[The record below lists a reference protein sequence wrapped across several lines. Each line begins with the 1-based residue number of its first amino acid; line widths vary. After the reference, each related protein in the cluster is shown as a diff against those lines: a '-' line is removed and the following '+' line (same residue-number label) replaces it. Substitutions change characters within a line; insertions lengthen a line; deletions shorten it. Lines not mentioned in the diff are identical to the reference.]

1 MFGIRSRLFI
11 PQEASAATTS
21 PEEEIHTV
29 AMINEMVHLA
39 VILRRISKEI
49 YHNPKGFTMPQRS
62 DIALGIDALLEQWKN
77 NLPEWLRF
85 DHISLRESESAAK
98 QKVVLQL
105 RYLNTRAILHRPF
118 LAGLVDDSGPNKQ
131 THVSLCLA
139 AARETIFLLHESYK
153 TRHYFR
159 TWWYNSTYAL
169 YAGMIVLYVM
179 MFGQCDVPHDDL
191 EKDIIQSQNVLRSM
205 EEASVARRSAD
216 LMTEVLDVARSYT
229 QQGSSAVHPESLG
242 MQSGYRDNQDSSW
255 QVPAALNDPS
265 DGFLPHTETG
275 QDPSAM
281 FASITDLDTLM
292 NFTQFI
298 GDDLLTE
305 PFLFSEHD
313 T

>member
-1 MFGIRSRLFI
+1 MLQQS
-11 PQEASAATTS
+11 SAIMTS
-21 PEEEIHTV
+21 PEDENHSV
-29 AMINEMVHLA
+29 AMINEMVRLA
-39 VILRRISKEI
+39 VLLRRISKEI
-49 YHNPKGFTMPQRS
+49 YHNPKGYTMSQRS
-62 DIALGIDALLEQWKN
+62 GTALEIDTLLEEWKE

-85 DHISLRESESAAK
+85 DHVSLRESESAAK

-118 LAGLVDDSGPNKQ
+118 LAGHAEDNELNKS
-131 THVSLCLA
+131 THVNFCLV

-179 MFGQCDVPHDDL
+179 MFGQCDVSHDDL
-191 EKDIIQSQNVLRSM
+191 EKDVVQSQNVLRSM

-229 QQGSSAVHPESLG
+229 QQGSSTMHIIQPESTEV
-242 MQSGYRDNQDSSW
+242 QSAIRGDQEPSW
-255 QVPAALNDPS
+255 PMPAAPNDPS
-265 DGFLPHTETG
+265 EGLFPHTETG
-275 QDPSAM
+275 LDPSAM

-292 NFTQFI
+292 DFTQFM
-298 GDDLLTE
+298 GNDLPTE
-305 PFLFSEHD
+305 SFLFSEYGS
-313 T
+313 

>member
-1 MFGIRSRLFI
+1 MS
-11 PQEASAATTS
+11 
-21 PEEEIHTV
+21 
-29 AMINEMVHLA
+29 
-39 VILRRISKEI
+39 
-49 YHNPKGFTMPQRS
+49 QRS
-62 DIALGIDALLEQWKN
+62 NIALNIDGLLEDWKN

-85 DHISLRESESAAK
+85 DHVSLRELESAAK

-118 LAGLVDDSGPNKQ
+118 LAGLASNTELKKQ
-131 THVSLCLA
+131 AHVGLCLT

-179 MFGQCDVPHDDL
+179 MFGQCDVPHDVL
-191 EKDIIQSQNVLRSM
+191 EKDVVQSQNVLRSM

-216 LMTEVLDVARSYT
+216 LVTEVLDVARSYT
-229 QQGSSAVHPESLG
+229 QQGSGAFPPESLQ
-242 MQSGYRDNQDSSW
+242 MQSTNRVAQEPSW
-255 QVPAALNDPS
+255 DISAAPQVSFEGLFPV
-265 DGFLPHTETG
+265 TETG

-292 NFTQFI
+292 DFTQFI
-298 GDDLLTE
+298 GDDLPTE
-305 PFLFSEHD
+305 SFLFTD
-313 T
+313 YD

>member
-1 MFGIRSRLFI
+1 MS
-11 PQEASAATTS
+11 S
-21 PEEEIHTV
+21 PEDENYSV
-29 AMINEMVHLA
+29 AMINEMVRLA
-39 VILRRISKEI
+39 VLLRRISKEI
-49 YHNPKGFTMPQRS
+49 YHNPKGYTMTQRS
-62 DIALGIDALLEQWKN
+62 SIAFDIDALLEDWKN
-77 NLPEWLRF
+77 NLPQWHKF
-85 DHISLRESESAAK
+85 DHVSLREAESAAK

-118 LAGLVDDSGPNKQ
+118 LAGLPNDTELNKQ
-131 THVSLCLA
+131 AHVSLCLA

-179 MFGQCDVPHDDL
+179 MFGQCDVPHDVL
-191 EKDIIQSQNVLRSM
+191 ERDVIQSQNVLRSM

-229 QQGSSAVHPESLG
+229 QQGSGAFPAESME
-242 MQSGYRDNQDSSW
+242 MQSAHQCAKEPSWHMTAASHDS
-255 QVPAALNDPS
+255 PEGLFPD
-265 DGFLPHTETG
+265 TESG

-292 NFTQFI
+292 DFTQFV
-298 GDDLLTE
+298 GDDLPNE
-305 PFLFSEHD
+305 SFLFTD
-313 T
+313 YD

>member
-1 MFGIRSRLFI
+1 
-11 PQEASAATTS
+11 
-21 PEEEIHTV
+21 
-29 AMINEMVHLA
+29 MINEMVGLA
-39 VILRRISKEI
+39 VLLRRISKEI
-49 YHNPKGFTMPQRS
+49 YHNPKGYTMSQRS
-62 DIALGIDALLEQWKN
+62 NIALNIDGLLEDWKN

-85 DHISLRESESAAK
+85 DHVSLRESESAAK

-118 LAGLVDDSGPNKQ
+118 LAGLASNTELKKQ
-131 THVSLCLA
+131 AHVSLCLT

-179 MFGQCDVPHDDL
+179 MFGQCDVPHDVL
-191 EKDIIQSQNVLRSM
+191 EKDVIQSQNVLRSM

-216 LMTEVLDVARSYT
+216 LVTEVLDVARSYT
-229 QQGSSAVHPESLG
+229 QQGSGAFPPESLE
-242 MQSGYRDNQDSSW
+242 MQSANPVAQEPSW
-255 QVPAALNDPS
+255 DISAAPQVSFEGLFPV
-265 DGFLPHTETG
+265 TETG

-292 NFTQFI
+292 DFTQFI
-298 GDDLLTE
+298 GDDLPTE
-305 PFLFSEHD
+305 SFLFTD
-313 T
+313 YD